1 MAKTTKVLARKR
13 RHTRVRKDVQGNRER
28 LRLNV
33 FRSANHIYAQ
43 VIDDTRGHT
52 VAAASDLEP
61 ELAKTL
67 AGTPKTERATV
78 VGRTVAE
85 RAKEQGVSLVVFD
98 RGGFKFHGRVRA
110 LAEAAREAG
119 LGF

>member
-1 MAKTTKVLARKR
+1 VSQTTSVLARKR
-13 RHTRVRKDVQGNRER
+13 RHSRVRRRVKGTPER

-43 VIDDTRGHT
+43 VIDDVAGHT
-52 VAAASDLEP
+52 VAAASDVDT
-61 ELAKTL
+61 ELAADLNGKKK
-67 AGTPKTERATV
+67 AERAAV
-78 VGRTVAE
+78 VGRAVAE
-85 RAKEQGVSLVVFD
+85 RAKAKGVGNVVFD
-98 RGGFKFHGRVRA
+98 RGGYKYHGRVRA